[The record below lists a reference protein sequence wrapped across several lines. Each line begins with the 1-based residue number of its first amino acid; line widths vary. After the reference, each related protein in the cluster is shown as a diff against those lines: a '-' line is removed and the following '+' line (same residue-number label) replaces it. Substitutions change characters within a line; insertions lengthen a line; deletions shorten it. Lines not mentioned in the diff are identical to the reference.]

1 MLRKIIPA
9 LILCLPCLGPLAAQ
23 AEEQKE
29 LQTGELIWRDP
40 TCFFFVLKVDEQYSL
55 FEFLGGPSPMV
66 GHIFE
71 GKLTAFGSRRIEN
84 KTEGKPT
91 MVYSEVYEMSKS
103 QMDKKIPKFC
113 KKRKEFEALEG

>member
-1 MLRKIIPA
+1 MLQKIFAALVLALASLVMTAPA
-9 LILCLPCLGPLAAQ
+9 N
-23 AEEQKE
+23 AEESALEQ
-29 LQTGELIWRDP
+29 GELIWRDP
-40 TCFFFVLKVDEQYSL
+40 TCYFFVLKVAQTYSL

-71 GKLTAFGSRRIEN
+71 GKLNSFGSRRIEN

-91 MVYSEVYEMSKS
+91 MVYSEIFELKKS

-113 KKRKEFEALEG
+113 KKRKEFEELAG